1 MKFTERS
8 SCRLTLK
15 RNSIHCVNVHFST
28 KYIIVHLDEIE
39 KESSKCSLFLH
50 CVKLFGGQKR
60 HFLGTFC
67 VGRYIIFCFRE
78 HTAVP

>member
-28 KYIIVHLDEIE
+28 KYVIVHLDEI
-39 KESSKCSLFLH
+39 
-50 CVKLFGGQKR
+50 QK
-60 HFLGTFC
+60 
-67 VGRYIIFCFRE
+67 IILKMLVVSALCK
-78 HTAVP
+78 VV